1 MIKIPIEEL
10 RFIISDFVEYFNGFD
25 RIDDYL
31 RKVNKKR
38 LLILVLILY
47 FL

>member
-31 RKVNKKR
+31 NKKR
-38 LLILVLILY
+38 LLILALILY